1 MYPRVAISSIRLCML
16 ALWIGSL
23 SIGPLCIGLPSAF
36 AIQAASSSSPGGSLY
51 QQGRAAFDSSRWDEA
66 AALMASAEAGNPGRS
81 DALLY
86 EGRALANAGR
96 FAQADAVLRSYARQ
110 HPESSDALYLLG
122 FVQQREDQPRD
133 SLITYAAAAKLRT
146 PRSQELTMV
155 GLDYVLLK
163 DYTDAIYWLEKA
175 VALDSRN
182 ADAWYSLGR
191 ADYTQGRFPDAE
203 SALRKTLELTPK
215 SIKAVENLGLTLD
228 SENRPADA
236 EGFFKQA
243 VALAS
248 ASPNPDEWPYLD
260 YANFLLDHDRAAE
273 AVPLLKKATGIDPK
287 CAACHEK
294 LGRALA
300 ANGDPK
306 QGIVELEQAIALSP
320 DDAHIHYELGLAY
333 KQAGQMDKARVEL
346 AASARLYGTKA
357 ATAPTD
363 PK

>member
-1 MYPRVAISSIRLCML
+1 
-16 ALWIGSL
+16 
-23 SIGPLCIGLPSAF
+23 
-36 AIQAASSSSPGGSLY
+36 
-51 QQGRAAFDSSRWDEA
+51 
-66 AALMASAEAGNPGRS
+66 MASAEAQDPGHS

-96 FAQADAVLRSYARQ
+96 FAQADPVLRSYSRQ

-133 SLITYAAAAKLRT
+133 SLVTYAAAARLRT
-146 PRSQELTMV
+146 PRSEELTMV

-163 DYTDAIYWLEKA
+163 DYTDAIYWLGKA
-175 VALDSRN
+175 VALDPGN

-215 SIKAVENLGLTLD
+215 SIKAIENLGLTLD
-228 SENRPADA
+228 AENRSADA

-243 VALAS
+243 VALAA

-260 YANFLLDHDRAAE
+260 YANFLLAHDRAPE
-273 AVPLLKKATGIDPK
+273 ALPLLKKAAGIAPK
-287 CAACHEK
+287 CGECHEK

-300 ANGDPK
+300 ANGDP
-306 QGIVELEQAIALSP
+306 QEGVAELEQAVALSP
-320 DDAHIHYELGLAY
+320 EDAHIHYELGLAY
-333 KQAGQMDKARVEL
+333 KQTGQMDKARVEL

-357 ATAPTD
+357 APAATAATD
-363 PK
+363 AK

>member
-1 MYPRVAISSIRLCML
+1 
-16 ALWIGSL
+16 
-23 SIGPLCIGLPSAF
+23 
-36 AIQAASSSSPGGSLY
+36 
-51 QQGRAAFDSSRWDEA
+51 
-66 AALMASAEAGNPGRS
+66 MARAEAQDPGLS

-96 FAQADAVLRSYARQ
+96 FAQADAVLRSYSRQ

-133 SLITYAAAAKLRT
+133 SLVTYAAAARLRT

-175 VALDSRN
+175 VALDPGN

-203 SALRKTLELTPK
+203 SALRKRLELTPK
-215 SIKAVENLGLTLD
+215 SIKAIENLGLTLE

-260 YANFLLDHDRAAE
+260 YANFLLDHDRAAD
-273 AVPLLKKATGIDPK
+273 AVPLLKKAAGIDPK

-306 QGIVELEQAIALSP
+306 QGIAELEQAIALSP
-320 DDAHIHYELGLAY
+320 EDAHIHYELGLAY
-333 KQAGQMDKARVEL
+333 KQSGQMDKARVEL
-346 AASARLYGTKA
+346 AASARLYGTKT